1 MKPGVDAD
9 GDSLSYQDMME
20 RKMLEEKQR
29 QRERAIAEE
38 GRALWQNKRREEL
51 EREIRDV
58 EEVSLHH
65 LQNYLSFHSCNTF

>member
-1 MKPGVDAD
+1 
-9 GDSLSYQDMME
+9 
-20 RKMLEEKQR
+20 MLEEKQR

-58 EEVSLHH
+58 EEVSLT
-65 LQNYLSFHSCNTF
+65 LWNRITCRKTEINRFYEKYR